1 MTTKKEQVDILLEHE
16 VKLVKTQT
24 VKGKMP
30 PYERIVIKDGGP
42 KSPTAVKAA
51 ITRCYKCMLMG
62 RDYAELD
69 WWTERLTFRMVVKE
83 HREDF
88 QRIWSEKVKYQV
100 KKDSISVG
108 RDITIGDGA
117 STGSGTV
124 PKVPAAIED
133 KTLDSGMY
141 ETRKYTYAKCAK

>member
-1 MTTKKEQVDILLEHE
+1 
-16 VKLVKTQT
+16 VKLVNTHT
-24 VKGKMP
+24 VKGKML
-30 PYERIVIKDGGP
+30 PYDRIAIKEGGL
-42 KSPTAVKAA
+42 KSPTVVKAA

-62 RDYAELD
+62 RGYAELD

-100 KKDSISVG
+100 KKDRISVG
-108 RDITIGDGA
+108 RDTTIGDGA

-124 PKVPAAIED
+124 PEVLAAIED
-133 KTLDSGMY
+133 KTLDSGMN
-141 ETRKYTYAKCAK
+141 ETRKDTYAKCAK